1 MKVQATTGQSKE
13 MKKKSSPLTMEVVF
27 NGRSTS
33 QSMSVSWRKPISL
46 GRAPQKLIIFII
58 RRATGSIISNAMLL
72 HTTAVAIEKHVIY
85 LFLIVYFQI
94 LLLSAKPYPKIL

>member
-1 MKVQATTGQSKE
+1 MKVQATANQSKE

-33 QSMSVSWRKPISL
+33 QSMSVSCRRPISL
-46 GRAPQKLIIFII
+46 GRAARKLILFII
-58 RRATGSIISNAMLL
+58 RRAAGSIIGNAMLL
-72 HTTAVAIEKHVIY
+72 HTTLVAIEKHVIY